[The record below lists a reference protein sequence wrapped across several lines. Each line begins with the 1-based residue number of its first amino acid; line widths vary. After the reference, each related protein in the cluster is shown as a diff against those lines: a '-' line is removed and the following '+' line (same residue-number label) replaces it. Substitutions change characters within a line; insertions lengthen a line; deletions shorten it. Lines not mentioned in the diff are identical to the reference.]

1 MFTFKIV
8 DNKELLY
15 DNYKFRYKIMHY
27 ELGHLKPN
35 KNEIDIDE
43 YDKYSIHFVALDK
56 NKNIC
61 ATIRLIINSNIEY
74 PTPKY
79 MNINLD
85 LQGIHKPNFA
95 ELSRGFIDK
104 KIRNLE
110 NSRIIIHNFIALMYP
125 YLKSSNIHFIYA
137 ALEKKFIRLLQ
148 MINVDFNIIGNGGN
162 FYGFR
167 YPCITTIEGLSG
179 KNPYIKQK

>member
-15 DNYKFRYKIMHY
+15 EYYKFRYKIMHY
-27 ELGHLKPN
+27 ELGHLKEN

-61 ATIRLIINSNIEY
+61 ATTRLIINSPIEY

-85 LQGIHKPNFA
+85 LKTSNGPKFA
-95 ELSRGFIDK
+95 ELSRVFIDK
-104 KIRNLE
+104 KVRNLE
-110 NSRIIIHNFIALMYP
+110 NSKLIMYKFIAMMYP
-125 YLKSSNIHFIYA
+125 FLITSNINFIYA
-137 ALEKKFIRLLQ
+137 ALEKKFIRLLH
-148 MINVDFNIIGNGGN
+148 IIHIHFDIIGEGGD

-167 YPCITTIEGLSG
+167 YPCITTIKGLSG
-179 KNPYIKQK
+179 KNPFIK